1 MLDAHKQPLCVDLEF
16 GEAGRTGETFPRPGL
31 RTPQTACAEDP
42 AGLSPLGLLHLSVC
56 RHLWC
61 HRPHPANPLV
71 GRGTLRSLP
80 GIWVHASGFG
90 LPRRTQMPG
99 QGALSRLGQD
109 GLWLSHSALQ
119 EKNVR
124 AGAC

>member
-1 MLDAHKQPLCVDLEF
+1 MLDAHKQPLRVDLEF

-31 RTPQTACAEDP
+31 RTPQTVCAEDP

-71 GRGTLRSLP
+71 GRGTLRSL
-80 GIWVHASGFG
+80 GAFG
-90 LPRRTQMPG
+90 CMPL
-99 QGALSRLGQD
+99 ALVFPDAHRCL
-109 GLWLSHSALQ
+109 
-119 EKNVR
+119 VR
-124 AGAC
+124 VL